1 MVFEVFTHWGFRF
14 GFSLFYLTAPCFLI
28 WRFPMGP
35 FYYKLEQRRVA
46 RQKTYD
52 QVRMKPEDEV
62 QVMTDEA

>member
-1 MVFEVFTHWGFRF
+1 M
-14 GFSLFYLTAPCFLI
+14 

-35 FYYKLEQRRVA
+35 FHYKLGQRRIA

-62 QVMTDEA
+62 QVMTDKA